1 MNEYELLDSGHG
13 RKLERFGKVT
23 LDRPCAQAVWNPSQ
37 PVLWKQADAFFTR
50 KQGLEWR
57 GRDKL
62 PDSWIAEV
70 KGVKMKLSNVLITPS
85 NGRIMI
91 AAVCSLFPFP
101 CSGSTP

>member
-13 RKLERFGKVT
+13 RRLERFGEVT

-37 PVLWKQADAFFTR
+37 PALWKQADAFFTR

-62 PDSWIAEV
+62 PDSWTAEV
-70 KGVKMKLSNVLITPS
+70 QGVKMKLSTTCLLYTS
-85 NGRIMI
+85 D
-91 AAVCSLFPFP
+91 AADDQ
-101 CSGSTP
+101 